1 MRKSLTLAEK
11 LNYRLANDPI
21 LPELDVLYKTATSPG
36 RFYSQ
41 DDLQKHLTEGAL
53 LNVGVL
59 ASKALSIPCG
69 DYMVWMTDAGR
80 TMLVPVSDV
89 QKTNEV
95 FEHTTDQYDIF
106 TNTLLQNWNKLE
118 RTLTEDDMKHVVDAN
133 EMEVD
138 QGEEKEGP
146 ENEIRSNVDVSTV
159 DRMPILR
166 AMQDRGHTVTSLA
179 TAVGVD
185 PPAISRILRTPKDV
199 QGDPKGR
206 NPSMGL
212 ASQICSEL
220 RLDPTAAF
228 PDIFGSHS
236 RYEPRNTPGNR
247 GSGMK
252 GAAAGSHRKGHGTEK
267 WTQGNTGSSE

>member
-11 LNYRLANDPI
+11 LNRKFDNDPI
-21 LPELDVLYKTATSPG
+21 IAEFDELYSIATSDKK
-36 RFYSQ
+36 FT
-41 DDLQKHLTEGAL
+41 DEKDLMQHLNEGAL

-69 DYMVWMTDAGR
+69 EYMVWMTDVGH
-80 TMLVPVSDV
+80 TMLVPVSNA
-89 QKTNEV
+89 QKPKEV
-95 FEHTTDQYDIF
+95 FENTSDQYDIF

-118 RTLTEDDMKHVVDAN
+118 KTLAEDDQKYVVDAN

-146 ENEIRSNVDVSTV
+146 ENEIRTHVDVSTV

-179 TAVGVD
+179 NAVGVD

-228 PDIFGSHS
+228 PDIFGSNS
-236 RYEPRNTPGNR
+236 KYEPRKTPGNR
-247 GSGMK
+247 GSGMG
-252 GAAAGSHRKGHGTEK
+252 GAAAGSKRKGKATEK
-267 WTQGNTGSSE
+267 WTQGNK

>member
-1 MRKSLTLAEK
+1 MSKKSITLAEK
-11 LNYRLANDPI
+11 LSHKLDNDRIMTEFEALYR
-21 LPELDVLYKTATSPG
+21 VSTSPG
-36 RFYSQ
+36 RFSNKE
-41 DDLQKHLTEGAL
+41 DLREHLIEGSL
-53 LNVGVL
+53 LNVGIL

-80 TMLVPVSDV
+80 TMLVPVANNHRS
-89 QKTNEV
+89 NEV
-95 FEHTTDQYDIF
+95 FENSTEQYDIF

-118 RTLTEDDMKHVVDAN
+118 KTLTEDEDKSGDEEDDENIIRSTVDA
-133 EMEVD
+133 
-138 QGEEKEGP
+138 
-146 ENEIRSNVDVSTV
+146 STV

-166 AMQDRGHTVTSLA
+166 AMEDRGHTVTSLA
-179 TAVGVD
+179 NAVGVQ

-228 PDIFGSHS
+228 PDIFGSKS
-236 RYEPRNTPGNR
+236 KYEPRRTPANR

-252 GAAAGSHRKGHGTEK
+252 GAAAGSQRKGKATEK
-267 WTQGNTGSSE
+267 WTQGTSSE